1 MYFFKH
7 DAFRH
12 DRGRRV
18 PHRMVQAEVDED
30 PSAAAESPAAA
41 ALSPAGATPGQPRQ
55 AQCWPSG
62 IWRCTDATWRP
73 HPAHVGLPQVPHFT
87 W

>member
-1 MYFFKH
+1 MR
-7 DAFRH
+7 AFVFLCKLDVTLSQTRPFP
-12 DRGRRV
+12 G
-18 PHRMVQAEVDED
+18 PAASASA
-30 PSAAAESPAAA
+30 SAAF
-41 ALSPAGATPGQPRQ
+41 LSTGGATPGQSRQ

-62 IWRCTDATWRP
+62 ICACTDATWRP